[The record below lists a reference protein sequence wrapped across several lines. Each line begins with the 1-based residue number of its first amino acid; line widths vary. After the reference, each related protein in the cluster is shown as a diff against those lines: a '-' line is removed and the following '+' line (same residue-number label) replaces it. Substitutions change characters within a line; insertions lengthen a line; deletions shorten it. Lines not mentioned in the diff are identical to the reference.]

1 MVKYFIPILLIFQ
14 TFFFNLATFAVEILI
29 YNTAMHVY
37 FTVIHQE
44 IIDTTIILIVDS
56 VFFPIYL
63 SKNTA
68 LA

>member
-44 IIDTTIILIVDS
+44 IIDTTIILKIPIV
-56 VFFPIYL
+56 L
-63 SKNTA
+63 SMK
-68 LA
+68 L